1 MDKIRLGKTG
11 LMVSASSFGA
21 LPIQR
26 LSKEDAVS
34 LLRKAYDLGVNYFD
48 TANAYTDSEEKIGLA
63 LSDVRKN
70 IVLSTKSGATD
81 KKTLLQHVE
90 LSLRRMKTDY
100 IDILQ
105 LHNPSV
111 LPDPSDPDSSY
122 AGLLEAKKR
131 GWIRFIGVT
140 NHSAERARQAVLSG
154 LYDTLQYPLSS
165 LAAEQD
171 IALAKLAHA
180 HDMGFIAMKGLA
192 GGLITD
198 ASTTFSF
205 LKQYPFVVPIWG
217 IQREREL
224 LEFIRLEEHPPAYDQ
239 EMRARIEKDRRELLG
254 NFCHGCGYCLP
265 CPVQI
270 DIPTA
275 ARMSLLLRRAPY
287 AQFLTA
293 QNREKMLRI
302 EQCLHCNQCA
312 SRCPYGLDTPSL
324 LKENLADYLQF
335 AREHTAP

>member
-1 MDKIRLGKTG
+1 MNKIRLGKTG
-11 LMVSASSFGA
+11 LMASASSFGA

-26 LSKEDAVS
+26 LSKDEAVS
-34 LLRKAYDLGVNYFD
+34 LLRKAYTLGINYFD

-63 LSDVRKN
+63 LSDVREN
-70 IVLSTKSGATD
+70 IILSTKSGATD
-81 KKTLLQHVE
+81 KITLLQHVE
-90 LSLRRMKTDY
+90 LSLRRMRTNY

-105 LHNPSV
+105 LHNPAV
-111 LPDPSDPDSSY
+111 LPDPNDPSSSY

-131 GWIRFIGVT
+131 GWVRFIGIT
-140 NHSAERARQAVLSG
+140 NHSADRARQAVLSG
-154 LYDTLQYPLSS
+154 LYDTLQYPFSS

-171 IALAKLAHA
+171 IALAKLTHEY
-180 HDMGFIAMKGLA
+180 DMGFIAMKGLA

-205 LKQYPFVVPIWG
+205 IRQYPFVVPIWG
-217 IQREREL
+217 IQRESEL
-224 LEFIRLEEHPPAYDQ
+224 LEFLQLEENPPAYDQ
-239 EMRARIEKDRRELLG
+239 DMRTRIEKDRRELLG

-287 AQFLTA
+287 RQFLTD

-324 LKENLADYLQF
+324 LQDNLADYLQF
-335 AREHTAP
+335 AQEHGA

>member
-1 MDKIRLGKTG
+1 MNKIRLGKTG
-11 LMVSASSFGA
+11 LMASASSFGA

-26 LSKEDAVS
+26 LSKDEAVS
-34 LLRKAYDLGVNYFD
+34 LLHKAYTLGINYFD

-63 LSDVRKN
+63 LSDVREN
-70 IVLSTKSGATD
+70 IILSTKSGATD

-90 LSLRRMKTDY
+90 LSLRRMRTDY

-105 LHNPSV
+105 LHNPAV
-111 LPDPSDPDSSY
+111 LPDPNDPSSSY

-131 GWIRFIGVT
+131 GWVRFIGIT
-140 NHSAERARQAVLSG
+140 NHSADRARQAVLSG
-154 LYDTLQYPLSS
+154 LYDTLQYPFSS

-171 IALAKLAHA
+171 IALAKLAHEY
-180 HDMGFIAMKGLA
+180 DMGFIAMKGLA

-205 LKQYPFVVPIWG
+205 IKQYPFVVPIWG
-217 IQREREL
+217 IQRESEL
-224 LEFIRLEEHPPAYDQ
+224 LEFLWLEENPPAYDQ
-239 EMRARIEKDRRELLG
+239 DMRERIEKDRRELLG

-287 AQFLTA
+287 RQFLTD

-324 LKENLADYLQF
+324 LQDNLADYLQF
-335 AREHTAP
+335 AQEHGE